1 MKGTGENGSERPRHA
16 LRVLPAPAPLGDGL
30 MRFLLFTLYAPMGSF
45 GEIAVGE
52 RRMSWARPGRSAV
65 LGLIAAAQGIDRTD
79 EAAHQRLE
87 AGLHYAV
94 RTDAP
99 GRPFMDYHTAQT
111 PKARRGRT
119 FATRR
124 EELES
129 DALNT
134 VLSTREWR
142 ADACFTVAL
151 WSRSGHEMD
160 LDHFAAC
167 LRHPRHVLYVGRKS
181 APLGLPLDP
190 AIIEAE
196 TFMEA
201 FDARP
206 PNEEVQRI
214 LQVASVDGMP
224 HGAIACDHD
233 APGAPD
239 QGRVERRRDAV
250 ASRARWQFAE
260 RLERVV
266 SRDHG
271 EA

>member
-1 MKGTGENGSERPRHA
+1 
-16 LRVLPAPAPLGDGL
+16 

-52 RRMSWARPGRSAV
+52 RRMSWARPGRSAI
-65 LGLIAAAQGIDRTD
+65 LGLVAAAHGTDRAD

-87 AGLHYAV
+87 ADVHYAV

-99 GRPFMDYHTAQT
+99 GQPLIDYHTAQT

-129 DALNT
+129 DTLNT
-134 VLSTREWR
+134 VLSAREWR
-142 ADACFTVAL
+142 TDAFFTVAL
-151 WSRSGHEMD
+151 WQRQGRAVD
-160 LDHFAAC
+160 LDEIAEC
-167 LRHPRHVLYVGRKS
+167 LRRPRFVLYLGRKS
-181 APLGLPLDP
+181 APLGLPLNP
-190 AIIEAE
+190 AVVEAA
-196 TFMEA
+196 TFMDA
-201 FDARP
+201 FDARQP
-206 PNEEVQRI
+206 SDEERAVLRR
-214 LQVASVDGMP
+214 SNVDGTT

-233 APGAPD
+233 APGAPRA
-239 QGRVERRRDAV
+239 GRVERRRDSV

-266 SRDHG
+266 LIEHG
-271 EA
+271 KA

>member
-1 MKGTGENGSERPRHA
+1 
-16 LRVLPAPAPLGDGL
+16 

-45 GEIAVGE
+45 GEVAVGE

-65 LGLIAAAQGIDRTD
+65 LGLVAAAQGIDRAD
-79 EAAHQRLE
+79 DAAHRRLE
-87 AGLHYAV
+87 VELHYAV

-142 ADACFTVAL
+142 ADTCFTAAL
-151 WSRSGHEMD
+151 WPRFGHAAD
-160 LDHFAAC
+160 LDHIAEC
-167 LRHPRHVLYVGRKS
+167 LRHPRYALYLGRKS

-196 TFMEA
+196 TFMDA
-201 FDARP
+201 FAARP
-206 PNEEVQRI
+206 PNDEVRQVLQR
-214 LQVASVDGMP
+214 ARVDGMS
-224 HGAIACDHD
+224 HGEISCDHD
-233 APGAPD
+233 APGTPD
-239 QGRVERRRDAV
+239 QGRIERRRDAV

-271 EA
+271 ET

>member
-1 MKGTGENGSERPRHA
+1 
-16 LRVLPAPAPLGDGL
+16 

-65 LGLIAAAQGIDRTD
+65 LGLVAAARGIERAD

-87 AGLHYAV
+87 ADLHYAV

-99 GRPFMDYHTAQT
+99 GRPLIDYHTAQT
-111 PKARRGRT
+111 PKARRGRA

-124 EELES
+124 DELES

-142 ADACFTVAL
+142 TDAVFTVAL
-151 WSRSGHEMD
+151 WPRRGRTVD
-160 LDHFAAC
+160 LDEIAEC
-167 LRHPRHVLYVGRKS
+167 LRRPRFVLYVGRKS
-181 APLGLPLDP
+181 APLGLPLNP
-190 AIIEAE
+190 AIIEAA
-196 TFMEA
+196 TFVAA
-201 FDARP
+201 FDARQP
-206 PNEEVQRI
+206 SDEERTVLRRSN
-214 LQVASVDGMP
+214 AGGTA

-233 APGAPD
+233 APGAPCA
-239 QGRVERRRDAV
+239 GRVERRRDSV
-250 ASRARWQFAE
+250 VSRVRWQFAE

-266 SRDHG
+266 PIEHG
-271 EA
+271 ET